1 MSVPAMSNIKSILDE
16 AMKHVVFDAKLAKQ
30 IHDFGQRFVNKN
42 PEHSQFFGGNLTGVQ
57 KVAFLPSDRETLLED
72 ILGIDETRIRPQITR
87 LPGIKATW
95 KRATDVYNLACLYVA
110 HRFYHSD
117 LPTDV
122 KEKAMEDVLLVLQYK
137 LLTSLL
143 RHYMPFQVDE
153 PSAMAVYAVLSKKFA
168 IKKHGSWM
176 GLLVA
181 RAQDVYSDSS
191 IHLQTLNRFDDI
203 GAVVYMIS
211 DIQIRLRAIVKRLTN
226 VLKFIKQ
233 QKTKI
238 LSDSAQ
244 VSLDD
249 KTVVKDLSRLY
260 PPYRRYLSEI
270 VIDQR
275 RFIKP
280 ELITVIGNMV
290 TTMPEK
296 LLYDA
301 LVYVHHA
308 AVKRDPVVDGLLNE
322 TLLHAFDALAEQFK
336 GRGPLQDI
344 SGMLSRLKAL
354 YMASRSSDPVLL
366 NMRDVGENIIKLGV
380 KSKNPSVIA
389 SVRTGLFL
397 YVILRTLT
405 KDHYG

>member
-1 MSVPAMSNIKSILDE
+1 MSNIKSILDE

-42 PEHSQFFGGNLTGVQ
+42 PDHSQFFGGNLTGVQ
-57 KVAFLPSDRETLLED
+57 KVRFLPSDREQFLED
-72 ILGIDETRIRPQITR
+72 ILGIDETRIRPQVIR
-87 LPGIKATW
+87 LPGIKASW
-95 KRATDVYNLACLYVA
+95 KRATDVYNLACLYIA

-117 LPTDV
+117 LSMAE
-122 KEKAMEDVLLVLQYK
+122 KEQAMKDVLLVLQYK

-143 RHYMPFQVDE
+143 QNYYKFLVDE

-168 IKKHGSWM
+168 IKKYGSWM
-176 GLLVA
+176 GVLEA
-181 RAQDVYSDSS
+181 RAVDVYSDSS

-203 GAVVYMIS
+203 AAVVYMIS
-211 DIQIRLRAIVKRLTN
+211 DIQIRLRAIVKRLYS
-226 VLKFIKQ
+226 VLMFIKRQ
-233 QKTKI
+233 NTKI
-238 LSDSAQ
+238 LSDSSQ
-244 VSLDD
+244 VTLDD
-249 KTVVKDLSRLY
+249 KTVVKDLSRVY

-270 VIDQR
+270 IIDQR

-280 ELITVIGNMV
+280 ELITVISNLI

-296 LLYDA
+296 LLHDA
-301 LVYVHHA
+301 LVYVHNA
-308 AVKRDPVVDGLLNE
+308 SVKRDQVVDGLLNE
-322 TLLHAFDALAEQFK
+322 TLLHAFDALSEQFK

-380 KSKNPSVIA
+380 KTKNPSVIA

-397 YVILRTLT
+397 YVVLRTLT

>member
-1 MSVPAMSNIKSILDE
+1 
-16 AMKHVVFDAKLAKQ
+16 
-30 IHDFGQRFVNKN
+30 
-42 PEHSQFFGGNLTGVQ
+42 
-57 KVAFLPSDRETLLED
+57 
-72 ILGIDETRIRPQITR
+72 
-87 LPGIKATW
+87 
-95 KRATDVYNLACLYVA
+95 
-110 HRFYHSD
+110 
-117 LPTDV
+117 
-122 KEKAMEDVLLVLQYK
+122 
-137 LLTSLL
+137 
-143 RHYMPFQVDE
+143 
-153 PSAMAVYAVLSKKFA
+153 
-168 IKKHGSWM
+168 
-176 GLLVA
+176 
-181 RAQDVYSDSS
+181 
-191 IHLQTLNRFDDI
+191 
-203 GAVVYMIS
+203 MIS